1 MIIKIARKSCKFA
14 ASWLTSFYRIHI
26 IRAKILKAGGCIS
39 KSSIYIAKGAK
50 IEVGNRV
57 ILQHC
62 IVRVLDGSLVLRDNV
77 IVGHEDPGCAT
88 EISINSG
95 RLEIQN
101 NSRIRSNIKI
111 RFGGQIRIGSYT
123 AINEG
128 SELRCDE
135 SITIGSYCMI
145 SYGCKI
151 YDTNTHCI
159 LPYSERRALTMR
171 DYPFIGIEY
180 SKPRTAKVIIGD
192 DVWMGV
198 DSMVLKG
205 VSVGSRCIIGA
216 KALVSKPGEYRNG
229 SLIVSPAASIVKDV
243 NCVSPNDPQGIADA
257 SK

>member
-1 MIIKIARKSCKFA
+1 MSE
-14 ASWLTSFYRIHI
+14 
-26 IRAKILKAGGCIS
+26 
-39 KSSIYIAKGAK
+39 GAK
-50 IEVGNRV
+50 IEIGNQV

-62 IVRVLDGSLVLRDNV
+62 VVRVLKGSLLLRDNV
-77 IVGHEDPGCAT
+77 IIGHEDPRCAT
-88 EISINSG
+88 EIDINSG
-95 RLEIQN
+95 HLEIQN

-111 RFGGQIRIGSYT
+111 RFGGQIKIGSYT

-171 DYPFIGIEY
+171 DFPYIGIEY
-180 SKPRTAKVIIGD
+180 SRPRTAKVIIGD

-216 KALVSKPGEYRNG
+216 KALVSKPGEYRCG
-229 SLIVSPAASIVKDV
+229 SVIVSPAATIVKDV
-243 NCVSPNDPQGIADA
+243 NCVRPNDPQNLENAN
-257 SK
+257 